1 MKSLPSLNKKASLRG
16 KRVLI
21 RVDWNIPLH
30 EVPTEGDLLKI
41 EHSAETINWLKKQG
55 AITIVLTHLGRPKG
69 HDEKLS
75 TVRLLPF
82 AEAYLSDPIMF
93 CGEDLETEEGMIQT
107 EQCLASTKNG
117 GVVLLENVRFYAGE
131 TKNDKKLAMLYGCLA
146 DIYINDAFASCHR
159 KHSSVSAIT
168 KLLPHYAGPKLLD
181 EVQAVSKLINKSKK
195 PFVAV
200 VGGAK
205 LSTKMPVISA
215 LVKKADHVLIGG
227 AMAHAFLKAKRIEI
241 GKSYLEDGSVAFAK
255 KLIKNKK
262 ILIPED
268 VIVGKSIKPGV
279 VVRRADVKDVKK
291 SEMIGDIGPKTMQ
304 TWSAIIKSAQTILWN
319 GPVGVT
325 EVPSYMHGSLVLGYA
340 IASRSHG
347 KAYGVVGGGDTIPVA
362 LATGMDEWFDHIS
375 TGGGALLEFIANN
388 GKIPGLTSLQ
398 EKQPK
403 VKKVSSKA
411 KVAKAKKPTPVK
423 KKVAKKKPTPKKKV
437 LKKKPVK
444 KASKK

>member
-1 MKSLPSLNKKASLRG
+1 MKSLPSLNKKASLKG

-30 EVPTEGDLLKI
+30 AVPTEGDLLKI
-41 EHSAETINWLKKQG
+41 EQSAETINWLKRQG
-55 AITIVLTHLGRPKG
+55 AVTIILTHLGRPKG
-69 HDEKLS
+69 RDAKLS

-82 AEAYLSDPIMF
+82 AEAYLGNPIMF
-93 CGEDLETEEGMIQT
+93 CGEDIQT
-107 EQCLASTKNG
+107 EKGIIETEQCINSTKNG
-117 GVVLLENVRFYAGE
+117 GVILLENVRFYNGE
-131 TKNDKKLAMLYGCLA
+131 EKNDKKLASLYASLA

-159 KHSSVSAIT
+159 KHTSVSAIT
-168 KLLPHYAGPKLLD
+168 KLLPHYAGPKLVD
-181 EVQAVSKLINKSKK
+181 EVKAITKLITKPKK

-205 LSTKMPVISA
+205 LSTKMPVISS

-241 GKSYLEDGSVAFAK
+241 GKSYLEDGSVKLAK

-291 SEMIGDIGPKTMQ
+291 SEMIGDIGPVTMQ
-304 TWSAIIKSAQTILWN
+304 KWSSIIKSAQTILWN

-340 IASRSHG
+340 IASQSHG

-362 LATGMDEWFDHIS
+362 HATGMEEWFDHIS
-375 TGGGALLEFIANN
+375 TGGGALLEFITTN
-388 GKIPGLTSLQ
+388 GKIPGLISLQ

-403 VKKVSSKA
+403 AKKPPAKPRKATKVTKA
-411 KVAKAKKPTPVK
+411 KVAKAKKPTPAK
-423 KKVAKKKPTPKKKV
+423 KKVAKKPPAKKSSKKK
-437 LKKKPVK
+437 
-444 KASKK
+444 

>member
-1 MKSLPSLNKKASLRG
+1 MKSLPSLNKKASLKG
-16 KRVLI
+16 KRVLL

-30 EVPTEGDLLKI
+30 AVPTEGDLLKI
-41 EHSAETINWLKKQG
+41 EHSVETIKWLQRQG
-55 AITIVLTHLGRPKG
+55 AVTIVMTHLGRPKG
-69 HDEKLS
+69 RDAKLS

-82 AEAYLSDPIMF
+82 AEAYLGDPIMF
-93 CGEDLETEEGMIQT
+93 CGEDIQAEEGMIET
-107 EQCLASTKNG
+107 EQCLNSTKNG
-117 GVVLLENVRFYAGE
+117 GVVLLENVRFYDGE
-131 TKNDKKLAMLYGCLA
+131 DKNDKKLASLYASLA
-146 DIYINDAFASCHR
+146 DVYINDAFASCHR
-159 KHSSVSAIT
+159 KHTSVAAIA
-168 KLLPHYAGPKLLD
+168 KLLPHYAGPKLQD
-181 EVQAVSKLINKSKK
+181 EVQAISKLITKPKK
-195 PFVAV
+195 PFVAI

-227 AMAHAFLKAKRIEI
+227 AMAHAFLKAKRIEV
-241 GKSYLEDGSVAFAK
+241 GKSYLEDGSVKLAK

-268 VIVGKSIKPGV
+268 VVVGKSIKPGV

-291 SEMIGDIGPKTMQ
+291 SEMIGDIGPVTMQ
-304 TWSAIIKSAQTILWN
+304 KWSSIIKSAQTILWN

-340 IASRSHG
+340 IATRSHG

-375 TGGGALLEFIANN
+375 TGGGALLEFIATN
-388 GKIPGLTSLQ
+388 GKIPGLTSLS

-403 VKKVSSKA
+403 AKKTPAKPRAVA
-411 KVAKAKKPTPVK
+411 KVVKAKKSAPAKKKAVK
-423 KKVAKKKPTPKKKV
+423 KKPAKKSAKKK
-437 LKKKPVK
+437 
-444 KASKK
+444 

>member
-1 MKSLPSLNKKASLRG
+1 LHKKASLKG
-16 KRVLI
+16 KRVLL

-30 EVPTEGDLLKI
+30 TVPTEGDLLKI
-41 EHSAETINWLKKQG
+41 EQSAETINWLKRQG
-55 AITIVLTHLGRPKG
+55 AVTIVLTHLGRPK
-69 HDEKLS
+69 HCDPKLS

-82 AEAYLSDPIMF
+82 AEAYLASPIMF

-107 EQCLASTKNG
+107 RQCIEATKNG
-117 GVVLLENVRFYAGE
+117 GVVLLENVRFYDGE
-131 TKNDKKLAMLYGCLA
+131 EKNDKKLAMLYASLA

-159 KHSSVSAIT
+159 KHTTVSAIT

-181 EVQAVSKLINKSKK
+181 EVSAISKLITKPKK
-195 PFVAV
+195 PFIAV

-241 GKSYLEDGSVAFAK
+241 GKSYLEDGSVALAK

-262 ILIPED
+262 IMIPED
-268 VIVGKSIKPGV
+268 VIVGKSIKPGTI
-279 VVRRADVKDVKK
+279 VRRADIKDVKK
-291 SEMIGDIGPKTMQ
+291 TEMIGDIGPKTMQ
-304 TWSAIIKSAQTILWN
+304 SWSGIIKKAQTILWN
-319 GPVGVT
+319 GPVGVA

-340 IASRSHG
+340 IASRAHG

-362 LATGMDEWFDHIS
+362 LATGMEEWFDHIS

-388 GKIPGLTSLQ
+388 GKIPGLTSLL

-403 VKKVSSKA
+403 VKKA
-411 KVAKAKKPTPVK
+411 PVK
-423 KKVAKKKPTPKKKV
+423 KSAPAKKKSV
-437 LKKKPVK
+437 KKKPVK
-444 KASKK
+444 KQKKK